1 MAGHL
6 DGTNYYHK
14 RRFLKKEIDYYTKNQ
29 KFDCPCEFPR
39 KINKLK
45 LPSTFCLYKSC
56 NYSYKD
62 EILKVPSD
70 KYLFFKEVPMV
81 LLTSKLKKKRKNFT
95 DFQLLELLSLDRASV
110 AM

>member
-29 KFDCPCEFPR
+29 KFE
-39 KINKLK
+39 
-45 LPSTFCLYKSC
+45 SC

-81 LLTSKLKKKRKNFT
+81 LLTSKLKKKRSKHGCSP
-95 DFQLLELLSLDRASV
+95 DGLSY
-110 AM
+110 